1 LSPEKGW
8 KTGLVV
14 VSLLLYSGSIAALA
28 LLFVY
33 FNGDDDTSCPLQ
45 TFFINDQLH
54 ISIHTR
60 TKLVMSRLSETLTG
74 NLEN

>member
-1 LSPEKGW
+1 LSPEKEW

-14 VSLLLYSGSIAALA
+14 VSLLLYAGSIAALA

-45 TFFINDQLH
+45 TFFISWTLIQTVIPSNDA
-54 ISIHTR
+54 IPFIIAI
-60 TKLVMSRLSETLTG
+60 G
-74 NLEN
+74 